1 LNGKKNE
8 IQISGKGI
16 ENLLVNMM
24 LDFFFLKH
32 KFEKHLSIILYVGM
46 G

>member
-8 IQISGKGI
+8 IQINGKGI
-16 ENLLVNMM
+16 ENLLVNMV
-24 LDFFFLKH
+24 LNYFFKYG
-32 KFEKHLSIILYVGM
+32 FEKHLSIILYVGM

>member
-8 IQISGKGI
+8 IQINGKGI
-16 ENLLVNMM
+16 ENLLVNMV
-24 LDFFFLKH
+24 LDFFKKKH
-32 KFEKHLSIILYVGM
+32 RFEKHLSIILYVRM